1 MFINFWY
8 AAEESKNLTDKPM
21 HVRMLGQ
28 DFVFFRDSS
37 GEAHCLSNTCC
48 HRGASLAHGKIKG
61 DCVEC
66 PYHGWQFDGEGAC
79 QRIPSLGKDANI
91 PNRAK
96 LAAYPTKEKYGR
108 EK

>member
-8 AAEESKNLTDKPM
+8 VAEESEKLTDQPL

-28 DFVFFRDSS
+28 DFVLFRDSS
-37 GEAHCLSNTCC
+37 GTAHCLSNVCV

-66 PYHGWQFDGEGAC
+66 PYHGWQYGGDGFCHPAG
-79 QRIPSLGKDANI
+79 G
-91 PNRAK
+91 
-96 LAAYPTKEKYGR
+96 
-108 EK
+108 